1 MANTTTMT
9 EKDIVLLLDAVMTA
23 SEGVTFKSPGLIKGI
38 NGLVEQLLD
47 RSGMMEQ
54 LPEFGEYIAAQQRAI
69 EQLHNNP
76 GLFGA
81 LET

>member
-1 MANTTTMT
+1 MT

-23 SEGVTFKSPGLIKGI
+23 SEGVTFQNPGLIRGI

-47 RSGMMEQ
+47 RSGVMEK
-54 LPEFGEYIAAQQRAI
+54 LPEFGEYIAAQKRAV
-69 EQLHNNP
+69 EQLHHNP
-76 GLFGA
+76 ELFGA